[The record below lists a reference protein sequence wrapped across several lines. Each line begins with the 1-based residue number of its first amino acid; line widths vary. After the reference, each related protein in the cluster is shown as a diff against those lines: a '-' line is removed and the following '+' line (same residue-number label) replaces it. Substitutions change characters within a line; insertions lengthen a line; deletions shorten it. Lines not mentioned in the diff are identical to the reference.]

1 LFVLLGRYSPLRRN
15 PKRWMGTS
23 STERMLA
30 MAEQH
35 LSVHV
40 PNTVALVGTGSDSAQ
55 LFLGLTGSVGYLSFL
70 AFVVLR
76 IAGT

>member
-1 LFVLLGRYSPLRRN
+1 
-15 PKRWMGTS
+15 
-23 STERMLA
+23 

-40 PNTVALVGTGSDSAQ
+40 PNTVALVGTGNDSAQ

>member
-1 LFVLLGRYSPLRRN
+1 
-15 PKRWMGTS
+15 
-23 STERMLA
+23 

-40 PNTVALVGTGSDSAQ
+40 PNTADLVDKENDRSSTQLLLGVTG
-55 LFLGLTGSVGYLSFL
+55 GVGYLCFL

-76 IAGT
+76 IAVT

>member
-1 LFVLLGRYSPLRRN
+1 
-15 PKRWMGTS
+15 
-23 STERMLA
+23 

-40 PNTVALVGTGSDSAQ
+40 PNTVALVGTGSESAQ
-55 LFLGLTGSVGYLSFL
+55 LFLGLTGSVGYLGFV

>member
-1 LFVLLGRYSPLRRN
+1 
-15 PKRWMGTS
+15 
-23 STERMLA
+23 

-40 PNTVALVGTGSDSAQ
+40 PNTAHRVDREHDGRSTQLLLGVTGGA
-55 LFLGLTGSVGYLSFL
+55 GYLCFL

-76 IAGT
+76 IAVT